1 MSIKRSSSGRQP
13 VRGLGGDTGKSSTKI
28 DKQELF
34 EELHRRVEA
43 DQPFTPTDLAGALGV
58 TETVASKH
66 LLLLSTDGFVERLEG
81 GKYTAT
87 PMREV
92 GLAQFLKELTAAAK
106 NPQRE
111 KDLQDIARLKSN
123 NDIMRERLLQSSSE
137 RDRYVALLRK
147 HGIDPNEDPGIG
159 ATASAAPATAPVS
172 AASSVPHAVVV
183 DAPTQPIAVGS
194 IAPAAASAAQ
204 PAPAVVPA
212 APPTPL
218 AASSVVTEPA
228 ADDPAPLPPPPPD
241 PRVG

>member
-34 EELHRRVEA
+34 EELHRRADA
-43 DQPFTPTDLAGALGV
+43 DQPFSSTDLALALGV
-58 TETVASKH
+58 TETVAGKH

-81 GKYTAT
+81 GKYAAT

-92 GLAQFLKELTAAAK
+92 GLAQFLKELAAAAK

-123 NDIMRERLLQSSSE
+123 NDIMRERLLQSTAE
-137 RDRYVALLRK
+137 RDRYLALLRQ
-147 HGIDPNEDPGIG
+147 HGIDPSEDPGIG
-159 ATASAAPATAPVS
+159 AT
-172 AASSVPHAVVV
+172 
-183 DAPTQPIAVGS
+183 
-194 IAPAAASAAQ
+194 
-204 PAPAVVPA
+204 VPA
-212 APPTPL
+212 APPVSAAAPVPHPVSAEAPTNPITVGTGAPAAKPVPAVAVAPAL
-218 AASSVVTEPA
+218 APEAAPEPA
-228 ADDPAPLPPPPPD
+228 ADEPPPLPPPPPD